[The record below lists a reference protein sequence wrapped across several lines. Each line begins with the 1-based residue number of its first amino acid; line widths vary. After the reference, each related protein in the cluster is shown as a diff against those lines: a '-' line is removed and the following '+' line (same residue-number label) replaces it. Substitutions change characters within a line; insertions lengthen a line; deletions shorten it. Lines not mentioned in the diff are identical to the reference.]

1 MTPLALAL
9 SLLAAAVASAPPKPA
24 PASAAERPRLVVVV
38 VVDQMRADYIDR
50 YGQRWTGGLRRLL
63 DQGAV
68 FQQAAY
74 PYLSTLTCVGHAT
87 ISTGAF
93 PRSHGIVANL
103 WWDRASAKAVTCTED
118 PAAPLLTYGTGS
130 PSGGESPL
138 RLNLP
143 SFADELRIQA
153 GVPPKIVT
161 LSLKPRSAIMLAGHG
176 GDAVLWSVNS
186 QAWASSTAFA
196 PTASPAIA
204 ELVKDRLP
212 EAALGRVWE
221 RQLAPDAYLFDDE
234 ATGERPPA
242 GWTRAFPHPL
252 RGEKGEADASFY
264 TQWTDSPYA
273 DDALGAMAG
282 AAVAK
287 LGLGRGPGTDY
298 LGVSFSTLDLVG
310 HAFGPK
316 SHEVQDILLRLDAT
330 LGRLLAEL
338 DRLVGRD
345 HYLLALTADHG
356 VAPIPEQVAALGV
369 DAGRIDADIKGR
381 IEKALAPFLGP
392 EPHVA
397 WAPYTEVY
405 FAPGVMEK
413 LRQMPEALKAAVE
426 AAGSAGGVAR
436 VFVGDDLARG
446 VSADD
451 PLARAAALSY
461 VPGRSGDLILLPK
474 VHWVATSLAT
484 THGTLYLYDARVPL
498 LLVGPGI
505 RPGHYL
511 GSVTPADIA
520 PTLAQ
525 LTGITLPRTDGR
537 VLSEALEPPST
548 AAKQAPR
555 R

>member
-1 MTPLALAL
+1 M
-9 SLLAAAVASAPPKPA
+9 
-24 PASAAERPRLVVVV
+24 VVV
-38 VVDQMRADYIDR
+38 VVDQMRADYVDR
-50 YGQRWTGGLRRLL
+50 YGRHWTGGLRRLL

-74 PYLSTLTCVGHAT
+74 PYLATVTCVGHAT

-138 RLNLP
+138 RLDLP
-143 SFADELRIQA
+143 SFADELRVQA
-153 GVPPKIVT
+153 GVPPKIVS

-176 GDAVLWSVNS
+176 GDVVLWSVNP
-186 QAWASSTAFA
+186 QAWAGSTAFA
-196 PTASPAIA
+196 SVASPAVA
-204 ELVKDRLP
+204 ELVKGHLP
-212 EAALGRVWE
+212 EAALGQAWD

-234 ATGERPPA
+234 AAGERPPA

-252 RGEKGEADASFY
+252 RGDKGEADASFY
-264 TQWTDSPYA
+264 AQWAASPSA

-356 VAPIPEQVAALGV
+356 VAPIPEQVTALGV
-369 DAGRIDADIKGR
+369 DAGRLDPADVRGR
-381 IEKALAPFLGP
+381 IERALAPFLGP

-405 FAPGVMEK
+405 FAPGVMAK

-426 AAGSAGGVAR
+426 AARSARGVAR

-446 VSADD
+446 ASADD
-451 PLARAAALSY
+451 PEARAAVFGY
-461 VPGRSGDLILLPK
+461 VPERSGDLILLPNA
-474 VHWVATSLAT
+474 HWIPTAAAT

-498 LLVGPGI
+498 LLMGPGI
-505 RPGHYL
+505 RAGSYL
-511 GSVTPADIA
+511 GSVSPADIA
-520 PTLAQ
+520 PTLAY
-525 LTGITLPRTDGR
+525 LTGITLPRVDGR
-537 VLSEALEPPST
+537 VLAEALEPRGP
-548 AAKQAPR
+548 APKQAPGR
-555 R
+555 